1 VTATKY
7 IVYML
12 QQHSDYDPQQQ
23 KWFCGYW
30 MSQEEW
36 FDVHN
41 YAPPTL
47 LHDKEQELAA
57 EENEDDDDDEE

>member
-1 VTATKY
+1 
-7 IVYML
+7 MPR
-12 QQHSDYDPQQQ
+12 QHGHYDPRQQ

-47 LHDKEQELAA
+47 LLQEQELAA
-57 EENEDDDDDEE
+57 EEDEDDDGDEE